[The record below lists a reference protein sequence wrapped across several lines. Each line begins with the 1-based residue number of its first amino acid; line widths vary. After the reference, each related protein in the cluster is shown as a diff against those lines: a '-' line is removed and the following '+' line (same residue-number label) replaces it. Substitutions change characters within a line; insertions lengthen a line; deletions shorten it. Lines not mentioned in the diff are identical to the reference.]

1 MKLVKAA
8 LASAVLAAFSAP
20 VFAQATVEN
29 TTDITNVVTVV
40 GGAVVGGAILVTS
53 EAGAVSDNAQASVGN
68 LVITAGGGN
77 DASVT
82 DSANNITGNA
92 GVNVAAGTG
101 NAQSNDAAIA
111 SLQDA
116 WNVFASAQT
125 FSSQVS
131 AVNANIAL
139 FTDNTA
145 TLDNSANSAT
155 GNVGVNIAAGSGNM
169 QANQLAAAARTGDYG
184 GGTIA
189 KATGSN
195 EQLVAL
201 TLNGD
206 LDFDLTNSAT
216 INNSLLSAAGNVG
229 ANVTA
234 GYGNLQHNSLSIAS
248 AK

>member
-1 MKLVKAA
+1 MKFVKAA
-8 LASAVLAAFSAP
+8 LAAAVLTAFSAP
-20 VFAQATVEN
+20 VFAQATIASDTAISN
-29 TTDITNVVTVV
+29 DITVV
-40 GGAVVGGAILVTS
+40 GGAAVAGLILVTG
-53 EAGAVSDNAQASVGN
+53 EAGAVANNAQASVGN

-77 DASVT
+77 DAAVE
-82 DSANNITGNA
+82 DAANGITGNA
-92 GVNVAAGTG
+92 GINVAAGTG
-101 NAQSNDAAIA
+101 NAQSNEAAVA

-125 FSSQVS
+125 FSTQVS

-139 FTDNTA
+139 FTDNDASLTNA
-145 TLDNSANSAT
+145 VNGAT
-155 GNVGVNIAAGSGNM
+155 GNVGVNVAAGSGNM
-169 QANQLAAAARTGDYG
+169 QDNQLAAAARTGATG

-195 EQLVAL
+195 EQLVTL

-206 LDFDLTNSAT
+206 LDFDMTNTAT
-216 INNSLLSAAGNVG
+216 INNSLMAAAGNVG
-229 ANVTA
+229 ANVSA